1 MPVSDIASRSLLAS
15 TSTGDAVAP
24 FFGYMCAASALVFSC
39 LGSGES
45 LVGEYPPMHATRDRN
60 SGRVRARVPAWP
72 SEINHRVAATSIML
86 LLPITSLLM
95 PLFSHVD
102 AVYVSFILFHIAPAG
117 ETMSIS
123 PVVPFPPLVLPPHAR
138 YLTQHTFTLFSR
150 SFSMHSSHSYHLPP
164 PIEATVLAFLPY
176 PLVPPPSS
184 HPLCPFS

>member
-1 MPVSDIASRSLLAS
+1 MPWLPSSGIWARLRHWCSPAW
-15 TSTGDAVAP
+15 
-24 FFGYMCAASALVFSC
+24 ALVSRW
-39 LGSGES
+39 LGSTH
-45 LVGEYPPMHATRDRN
+45 PCTRHATET
-60 SGRVRARVPAWP
+60 RARVPAWP

-164 PIEATVLAFLPY
+164 PIAATVLAFLPY